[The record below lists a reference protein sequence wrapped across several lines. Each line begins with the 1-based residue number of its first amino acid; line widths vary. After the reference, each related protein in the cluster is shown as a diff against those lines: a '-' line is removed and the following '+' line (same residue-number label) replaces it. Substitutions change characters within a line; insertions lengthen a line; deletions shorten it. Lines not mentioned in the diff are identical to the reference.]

1 VELEGHGLLTAV
13 VEVDGVEA
21 RLTLFFN
28 SMDVDFRMVAVVVF
42 LFFFFMFR
50 GPVRNPLWEYL
61 SLRGGRLDRL
71 VQRIRFFQDYGVF
84 CGCSEFFY
92 DVRIT
97 AEYLE
102 GQRVWFLRRD
112 RDAAGLNLRSDLTR
126 LTLAFYYKRN
136 SFFMS
141 PAILSSAR
149 RMGGL
154 RSLEIQSVKCSS
166 LDFDRSKA
174 EVVERFYFWK
184 L

>member
-1 VELEGHGLLTAV
+1 VELEGHSLLAAV
-13 VEVDGVEA
+13 AEVDGDEA

-28 SMDVDFRMVAVVVF
+28 SMDVDFRIVTVVVF

-126 LTLAFYYKRN
+126 LTLAFYYRRN

-149 RMGGL
+149 RMGEL
-154 RSLEIQSVKCSS
+154 RSLEIESVKCSS

-174 EVVERFYFWK
+174 EAVERFYFWK